1 VKVVVELKPG
11 ATVPADELIHLAKLK
26 LSGVKAPKSIDF
38 VAALPW
44 SPVGK
49 VLTKTLREPYWAGRE
64 RKI

>member
-1 VKVVVELKPG
+1 MRLIGYFERAR
-11 ATVPADELIHLAKLK
+11 ATR
-26 LSGVKAPKSIDF
+26 
-38 VAALPW
+38 